1 MIATQ
6 HIPTSEAAAMMKAA
20 LRAAFPGVAFS
31 VRKGRGTGCWWLR
44 VTYTDGPTSS
54 VVQEITDRYTG
65 RKFNAMTDGY
75 DLKPDT
81 LVQFDGE
88 DLPRLVRYMVDG
100 VIVQREMGPTGRA
113 GVAAQVAA
121 IAPGLTGL
129 DDTGHLSTE
138 ALTPEQ
144 AVALG
149 GAHYAYGPATVRDV
163 ALAVFASLDL
173 TAA

>member
-6 HIPTSEAAAMMKAA
+6 YIPTSEAAAMMKAA
-20 LRAAFPGVAFS
+20 LRAAFPGMAFS
-31 VRKGRGTGCWWLR
+31 VRKDRGTACAWLR
-44 VTYTDGPTSS
+44 VTYTDGPTHSL
-54 VVQEITDRYTG
+54 VQEIADRYTG
-65 RKFNAMTDGY
+65 QQYNAMTDGY
-75 DLKPDT
+75 DLKPDA
-81 LVQFDGE
+81 LVQLAPE
-88 DLPRLVRYMVDG
+88 DLPRLVRYVVDG
-100 VIVQREMGPTGRA
+100 VIVHREMGPAGRA
-113 GVAAQVAA
+113 GVAAHVAA
-121 IAPGLTGL
+121 IAPGLAGL

-149 GAHYAYGPATVRDV
+149 GAHYAYGRATVRDV